1 MALANIQVYGEQIRL
16 RTIELL
22 GQDLEKFNASSGGT
36 IVLDMRRWSGNYS
49 KESFYNS
56 IAGAQRRV
64 DRYAANASQA
74 STPLTEAELVAV
86 KVAGGFGPVDFEPSQ
101 LTWLSSNPEEAINV
115 ISQGF
120 ADALLADQLNT
131 VVGCA
136 VAAIENIPALV
147 NDVSALTGGNGA
159 LTQTVLNGS
168 HAKFGDRSGML
179 RADIMTGAAYHK
191 LLEKGLAN
199 GERLFMSSNV
209 TVQSILGKLFVVSDI
224 PALLVAGT
232 PNKTKVLS
240 LTAQG
245 AIVDNAGD
253 IITNIDTPNGT
264 TRLVTS
270 WQADYS
276 FGVKLKGYAWDIANG
291 GASPDNSDLFTGSNW
306 DNAMGDIKHTAG
318 TLAIADIDQ

>member
-1 MALANIQVYGEQIRL
+1 MALANMQVYDEQIRL

-22 GQDLEKFNASSGGT
+22 GQDLQKFNAASGGT
-36 IVLDMRRWSGNYS
+36 IVLDMSRWMGNYTR
-49 KESFYNS
+49 ESFYNS
-56 IAGAQRRV
+56 LAAAQRRV
-64 DRYAANASQA
+64 DRNAAQA
-74 STPLTEAELVAV
+74 SAAGTALSESEMVGV
-86 KVAGGFGPVDFEPSQ
+86 KVAGGFGPVVFEPSQ
-101 LTWLSSNPEEAINV
+101 LTWLSSSPEEAINV

-147 NDVSALTGGNGA
+147 NDVSAGVSGAGA
-159 LTQTVLNGS
+159 LTQSVLNGS
-168 HAKFGDRSGML
+168 HAKFGDMSGML

-191 LLEKGLAN
+191 LLEKGLEN
-199 GERLFMSSNV
+199 GERLFESTNV

-224 PALLVAGT
+224 PALTETGT

-240 LTAQG
+240 IVAGGLV
-245 AIVDNAGD
+245 VDNASD
-253 IITNIDTPNGT
+253 IITHLDTSNGQTRIET
-264 TRLVTS
+264 T

-276 FGVKLKGYAWDIANG
+276 FGIKLKGYAWQISTG
-291 GASPDNSDLFTGSNW
+291 GSSPTDAALFTGANWSNV
-306 DNAMGDIKHTAG
+306 MGSVKHTAG